1 MTTLFLTHFPSW
13 LLVIVLVAIVGVVL
27 LWVLKW
33 FLALL
38 ILLVFSVKYLL
49 QGRIKEFHERMLN
62 DPDFLTFDKKT
73 GKFVG

>member
-33 FLALL
+33 VLAIL
-38 ILLVFSVKYLL
+38 IIIVFSVKYLL